1 MRHSMFIAIGTLA
14 VLLAGM
20 FSIPALAASSGT
32 LVTYSSAG
40 IGDITFTVE
49 NVGMFTR
56 NDSYLNFTVQSDP
69 TVMYAGANS
78 TYYVH
83 VNINDG
89 TTNYTWNKT
98 IAAKND
104 RTVYSNVS
112 LSDPGA
118 TFVYNASAT
127 IGVEINHVNGGDCQV
142 ENYTS
147 AEIAI
152 FNEPISGSVLNL
164 IPVIMVV
171 AIVSIMLPMLTKFGK
186 QSK

>member
-1 MRHSMFIAIGTLA
+1 MRHSMFAAIGILA
-14 VLLAGM
+14 VLIAGIL
-20 FSIPALAASSGT
+20 STPVLAASSGT

-98 IAAKND
+98 LAVKND
-104 RTVYSNVS
+104 RTVWGNVS
-112 LSDPGA
+112 MADPGL
-118 TFVYNASAT
+118 TFVYNATAT

-147 AEIAI
+147 EDIAI

-164 IPVIMVV
+164 VPMIIAV
-171 AIVSIMLPMLTKFGK
+171 ALVSIIIPMLAKFGK
-186 QSK
+186 NK